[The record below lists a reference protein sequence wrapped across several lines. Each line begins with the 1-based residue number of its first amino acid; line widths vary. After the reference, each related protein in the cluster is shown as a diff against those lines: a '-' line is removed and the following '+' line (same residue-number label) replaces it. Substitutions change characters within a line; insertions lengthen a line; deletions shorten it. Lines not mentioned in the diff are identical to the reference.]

1 MLGLMSFLT
10 AGKEVA
16 HGPSPSA
23 QKPPRPPASSTPTS
37 NAVLIRAEIVSY
49 DDLTRVGTYAA
60 ARDQG
65 LLRLEGK
72 DYVMQ
77 EGDIVNFR
85 FNV

>member
-1 MLGLMSFLT
+1 
-10 AGKEVA
+10 
-16 HGPSPSA
+16 
-23 QKPPRPPASSTPTS
+23 
-37 NAVLIRAEIVSY
+37 LIR
-49 DDLTRVGTYAA
+49 VGSYAA

-72 DYVMQ
+72 DYIMQ